1 MTPGDRNLMGTFS
14 GRVPN
19 FLEGIL
25 QVAYWASPNTFI
37 SHYLYKGRYQKG
49 EPPLERQCYKL
60 SYSRNWGSLTLAI
73 FYMY

>member
-37 SHYLYKGRYQKG
+37 IISLSIRDVIKRGNHLWNGSA
-49 EPPLERQCYKL
+49 KL